1 MIADDAIN
9 PFLAKALGLND
20 FKSLARY
27 YVYSHAITSIR
38 TSFGMKME
46 KTIKE
51 LFAGEKGE
59 WWDVVRK
66 TKERNYYVSVKS
78 GPNDM
83 NYDDG
88 KTFADQAK
96 KIRVNDPNAVT
107 VVCMCYGKVD
117 GMMSTAAKKMKDEGF
132 DPKDY
137 VMVGKKAYQFI
148 TGDPDFLDK
157 MMSAT
162 AKIKSGKTGKTIL
175 ETIDKKVKE
184 ITADFK
190 KTYKDT
196 GTLYVKTFESLP
208 KKDRN
213 KDVAKLAELWLLS

>member
-1 MIADDAIN
+1 MIAEDSIN

-20 FKSLARY
+20 FKMLARY
-27 YVYSHAITSIR
+27 YVYSHIINSIR
-38 TSFGMKME
+38 TSFGMRLE

-51 LFAGEKGE
+51 LFVGKKGE

-66 TKERNYYVSVKS
+66 TKDKNYYVSVKS

-88 KTFADQAK
+88 KTFADQARLIK
-96 KIRVNDPNAVT
+96 AKEPNAVT

-117 GMMSTAAKKMKDEGF
+117 GMISTAAKKMKDEGF
-132 DPKDY
+132 NPEKY
-137 VMVGKKAYQFI
+137 VVVGRKAYEFI

-162 AKIKSGKTGKTIL
+162 ANIQSGETGKTIL
-175 ETIDKKVKE
+175 KTMDKKVKE
-184 ITADFK
+184 VTADFK
-190 KTYKDT
+190 KMYTDT
-196 GTLYVKTFESLP
+196 GTLYVKTFEKIP
-208 KKDRN
+208 KKDKR
-213 KDVAKLAELWLLS
+213 KDVAEL